1 MLAEIILPV
10 VIILVGL
17 ALFLNAPIYIA
28 ILAAAFYL
36 QIFVNGMPLQN
47 IFTGLF
53 EALTKNSLLA
63 VPFFIV
69 AGNFI
74 AASSLGTR
82 LINLFIACLKNV
94 RAGLSISCLLANAV
108 FGAISGSPP
117 AATATFGK
125 IIYDPLEKA
134 HGQKLA
140 LGLITSAGALSSII
154 PPSIIM
160 IIYGIATDTS
170 VAQLFMGGF
179 LPGLV
184 VVLIIGIYLFF
195 RCKTSAFTG
204 EPTSAAEIK
213 KAFWRGIPVLVLP
226 VLILGG
232 IYGGIFTP
240 TEAGAVA
247 AAYSAVVGVLFLK
260 DITLSQVLDLLK
272 DSARTTGQIFILIAS
287 SVVFAQAATISQLP
301 HHLTTFF
308 SSFDDVQFLLFLNI
322 LLLLV
327 GCFFEPSAAI
337 LILAPL
343 LLPAAK
349 HLGIDPLHLGIV
361 FTVNL
366 AIGMFT
372 PPFGLNIFVSQSIL
386 KKSMGEISSGVL
398 PFIVLYI
405 LALCV
410 ITYVPSLSLVLPRL
424 LYGIS

>member
-10 VIILVGL
+10 VLILVVL
-17 ALFLNAPIYIA
+17 VAFNAPIYIA

-47 IFTGLF
+47 LFTGLF

-63 VPFFIV
+63 VPYFIV
-69 AGNFI
+69 AGSFI

-82 LINLFIACLKNV
+82 LINFFIACLKNV

-125 IIYDPLEKA
+125 IVYDPLEKA
-134 HGQKLA
+134 HGQKMA

-184 VVLIIGIYLFF
+184 VVFIVGIYLFIK
-195 RCKTSAFTG
+195 CKTSAFTG
-204 EPTSAAEIK
+204 GRTSAGDIK
-213 KAFWRGIPVLVLP
+213 NAFLKGIPVLILP
-226 VLILGG
+226 VIILGF
-232 IYGGIFTP
+232 IYGGVFTP

-260 DITLSQVLDLLK
+260 DITLSQSLALLK
-272 DSARTTGQIFILIAS
+272 ESAKTTGQIFILIAS

-308 SSFDDVQFLLFLNI
+308 SSFNAVQFLLFLNI
-322 LLLLV
+322 LLLIV

-349 HLGIDPLHLGIV
+349 NLGIDPLHLGIV

-386 KKSMGEISSGVL
+386 KKSMGEISSAVV
-398 PFIVLYI
+398 PFIVLYVI
-405 LALCV
+405 ALLF
-410 ITYVPSLSLVLPRL
+410 ITYIPWLSLFLPRI
-424 LYGIS
+424 LYGA